1 MTDILRDRIAHAIA
15 QADGDL
21 PGMEPASCD
30 YEMADAV
37 IAELGL
43 QTEWGIDIAYG
54 GYERDF
60 TDRDEAAERLAEI
73 VEDYGDAQPARAP
86 TLMHRYITEWE
97 QSG

>member
-1 MTDILRDRIAHAIA
+1 MTLRERILLALIHSTPNEY
-15 QADGDL
+15 L
-21 PGMEPASCD
+21 PPPNAMSTQV
-30 YEMADAV
+30 DAV